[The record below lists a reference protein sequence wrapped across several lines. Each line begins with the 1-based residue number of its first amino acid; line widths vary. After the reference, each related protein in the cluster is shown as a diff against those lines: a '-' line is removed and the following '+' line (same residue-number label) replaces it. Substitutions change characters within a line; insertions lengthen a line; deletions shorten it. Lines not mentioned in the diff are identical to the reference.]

1 MKTVAIKRSKR
12 VAFTLIELLVVIAII
27 AILAG
32 MLLPAL
38 GRAKDKALLTIDL
51 NNIRQIMFASHMF
64 AGDNDDFLPYPS
76 WGGPD
81 RDCWAYGKGMPNGAG
96 QNSPTIISNQVEYFR
111 RGQLAPYVQEPKTL
125 MCPKDARDRRAN
137 STRIKRFTQRTIK
150 ITSYSFNGAII
161 SYQAQPTE
169 VKTSKYKLSQLRTT
183 GILLWEANEDMPS
196 FNFNDVGNTPHEGIS
211 QRHAT
216 TRLAKN
222 NADNIG
228 GIATLGELSGSS
240 RTVPMAQWFS
250 PQMAGSAI
258 WPESPNP
265 NGPNDAWY
273 NPASRNGVF

>member
-1 MKTVAIKRSKR
+1 MRNRSIR
-12 VAFTLIELLVVIAII
+12 AQALRAFTLIELLVVIAII

-51 NNIRQIMFASHMF
+51 NNIRQVMFASHMF

-81 RDCWAYGKGMPNGAG
+81 RDCWAYAAGIPSGAG
-96 QNSPTIISNQVEYFR
+96 QDSPEIVSNQIEYFK
-111 RGQLAPYVQEPKTL
+111 RGQLGSYLQEAKSIL
-125 MCPKDARDRRAN
+125 CPKDARDRRSN
-137 STRIKRFTQRTIK
+137 STRIKRYKQRTIK

-161 SYQAQPTE
+161 SYQAQPAE
-169 VKTSKYKLSQLRTT
+169 IKTSKYKLGSLRPT
-183 GILLWEANEDMPS
+183 GVLLWEANEDMPS

-216 TRLAKN
+216 TKLARD

-240 RTVPMAQWFS
+240 RTVPMSKWFS
-250 PQMAGSAI
+250 PQMAGSNI
-258 WPESPNP
+258 WPQGPNP
-265 NGPNDAWY
+265 EGPNDAWF

>member
-1 MKTVAIKRSKR
+1 MRTQSFRAQSLR
-12 VAFTLIELLVVIAII
+12 AFTLIELLVVIAII

-51 NNIRQIMFASHMF
+51 NNIRQVMFSSHMF

-81 RDCWAYGKGMPNGAG
+81 RDCWAYAAGIPNGAG
-96 QNSPTIISNQVEYFR
+96 QDSPVIVSNQVEYFK
-111 RGQLAPYVQEPKTL
+111 RGQLGSYLQDAKSI
-125 MCPKDARDRRAN
+125 MCPKDARDRRSN
-137 STRIKRFTQRTIK
+137 STRIKRYKQRTIK

-161 SYQAQPTE
+161 SYQAQPAE
-169 VKTSKYKLSQLRTT
+169 VKTSKYKLSSLRPT
-183 GILLWEANEDMPS
+183 GVLLWEANEDMPS

-216 TRLAKN
+216 TKMARD

-240 RTVPMAQWFS
+240 RTVPMSKWFS
-250 PQMAGSAI
+250 PQMAGSNI
-258 WPESPNP
+258 WPQAPNP
-265 NGPNDAWY
+265 DGPNDAWF
-273 NPASRNGVF
+273 NPASKTGVF